1 MASVKLIF
9 KENKVDNN
17 GEIPL
22 YIRIIKDRKTKFI
35 SIGVKLKP
43 ELWDDKEQVVKKKHP
58 NSARMNAFIAQKV
71 ADAKE
76 VALKLE
82 TTKGYVTSK
91 GIKANI
97 LGKPAISFT
106 QYFKDYL
113 AVLKTKGK
121 IGTHDKANAT
131 FEKFKKYTN
140 EKEIMFDE
148 IDVNFLRSYEYY
160 LKIHLKIKTTLY
172 IQT

>member
-9 KENKVDNN
+9 KENKIDIN

-43 ELWDDKEQVVKKKHP
+43 EYWNEEDQVVKKKHP
-58 NSARMNAFIAQKV
+58 NSSRMNAYIAQKV

-76 VALKLE
+76 VALNME
-82 TTKGYVTSK
+82 TKKGYVTSK
-91 GIKANI
+91 RIKENI
-97 LGKPAISFT
+97 LGRPAISFS
-106 QYFKDYL
+106 QYFVEYL
-113 AVLKTKGK
+113 ARLKKNGK

-131 FEKFKKYTN
+131 YLKFKKYTN
-140 EKEIMFDE
+140 ESEIMFDE
-148 IDVNFLRSYEYY
+148 IDVIF
-160 LKIHLKIKTTLY
+160 
-172 IQT
+172 